1 MSPTF
6 PIQYI
11 NARPHFVKEV
21 ISDLLYVVML
31 NMNLIDRLFYTQW
44 LEQDF
49 LKYLDTWEESV
60 KSREKFTAAQKKQML
75 LSTETLLGIR

>member
-1 MSPTF
+1 MKLTGGMEVQETATFVMMFDKFLTFLMSQTF

-11 NARPHFVKEV
+11 NVSLSRSHFIKEV

-31 NMNLIDRLFYTQW
+31 NMNLIDCLFYTQW

-49 LKYLDTWEESV
+49 L
-60 KSREKFTAAQKKQML
+60 
-75 LSTETLLGIR
+75 